1 MRGLR
6 RDRAVEPLSP
16 IFPATT
22 TTPFLSKRKD
32 FKKSFRFA
40 CFIASPLY
48 YLRAWHRLL
57 LAHCTCS
64 GSQLY
69 IRTPHHGNSR
79 STEKK
84 GKLDRIIR
92 RELFLAGPTREIP
105 SRQLVL
111 SQAANQS
118 TGFLLSC
125 LLVD

>member
-1 MRGLR
+1 MRGLG
-6 RDRAVEPLSP
+6 RDRAAEPLSP

-22 TTPFLSKRKD
+22 TPFLSKQKD
-32 FKKSFRFA
+32 FA
-40 CFIASPLY
+40 CFITSPLY

-57 LAHCTCS
+57 LAHYACS

-84 GKLDRIIR
+84 RKLDRIIR

-105 SRQLVL
+105 SRQLAL

-118 TGFLLSC
+118 TGFPLSC